1 MALQVMRN
9 LDPTLHI
16 FHHASIPMTS
26 LRIAALSSGLLL
38 SACSSLGP
46 FKEADTNQ
54 DGGVSRDE
62 AAVRSE
68 DLASLF
74 NTADEDKDGVLNEEE
89 YEFVRAFLQKS
100 RTSTHQGT
108 ARPRTSGSGGGG
120 GGGHSH

>member
-1 MALQVMRN
+1 MRN

-46 FKEADTNQ
+46 FKEADANQ
-54 DGGVSRDE
+54 DGAVSREE
-62 AAVRSE
+62 AARSG
-68 DLASLF
+68 DLTGLF
-74 NTADEDKDGVLNEEE
+74 TSADDNQDGVLNEEE
-89 YEFVRAFLQKS
+89 YELARRVILGS
-100 RTSTHQGT
+100 RQTPRRSPSTH
-108 ARPRTSGSGGGG
+108 GSGGG